1 MLLACAGSLL
11 AASSA
16 LAEPSIEMSLAAPL
30 SAVGAPLEVN
40 LSASLGGRWVNASTV
55 VEVRGPGSPKAG
67 GTEWPVAARVE
78 SSHGDL
84 EAGVSRLTVTLEP
97 TDLPEPGAYLLS
109 VDLTAE
115 GGKRVST
122 SVWCGRISNLPEPV
136 DVAVVLPLASGIR
149 RDPTG
154 VFVDDFVQGAV
165 IPRADQEG
173 SLYGLFSTI
182 EQNPDWHMTLGV
194 EPLFLAQIRDVADGY
209 EARGVGDAVT
219 EVRAGEG
226 AAADAEQALATLR
239 GVAALDSIQVMPA
252 PYAMPALPIL
262 AREGW
267 TDGFE
272 QMQLGKME
280 LQSTLQM
287 PTIPDGAY
295 APGLDITTDS
305 LGAFSG
311 ASIDY
316 VVVRHEVTRDLAEAS
331 AADRRPVRVQ
341 NQDNDRLTLVFADE
355 ELRAAMA
362 PPWDSGR
369 FAAALAADLAKDGT
383 GLLVAAPA
391 DDYAM
396 PPAGYLRELGSL
408 LTSAPWIRTLTLEE
422 ALRTTPPETR
432 PIFLSR
438 YGGFVEGYVGRQ
450 FVEGLQTAHAAVD
463 ALAGAADSE
472 RTPLDD
478 LRRMLFEAESRYW
491 FVPDVAPGV
500 ANLGLSYL
508 EAIDRAVAAEFDKV
522 DVAGDRSV
530 IIVGGEG
537 EVPVAIVNQAGYP
550 MNVRLVVRGAGVEA
564 KDGGDMDV
572 TLSTQENVFSI
583 PVTVP
588 TGRSSV
594 GVQVMAGDML
604 IDQKT
609 IEIRSI
615 AVGPVVAWVLAIVV
629 LGGLTVWAILRFR

>member
-11 AASSA
+11 AAPSA
-16 LAEPSIEMSLAAPL
+16 LAEPSIEVSLAAPL

-40 LSASLGGRWVNASTV
+40 VNASLGGRWANASTV
-55 VEVRGPGSPKAG
+55 VEVRGPGSPMAG
-67 GTEWPVAARVE
+67 GAEWPVTARVE
-78 SSHGDL
+78 SSQGDL
-84 EAGVSRLTVTLEP
+84 EAGLSRLTITLEP
-97 TDLPEPGAYLLS
+97 TDLPEPGAYLMS
-109 VDLTAE
+109 VDLVAE
-115 GGKRVST
+115 GGKRVSA

-154 VFVDDFVQGAV
+154 VFVDDFVQSAV

-173 SLYGLFSTI
+173 SLYGLFGAI
-182 EQNPDWHMTLGV
+182 EQNPDWHLTLGV

-209 EARGVGDAVT
+209 RARGAGDAVT

-226 AAADAEQALATLR
+226 AAADAEQALAALR
-239 GVAALDSIQVMPA
+239 RVTALDSIQVMPA

-287 PTIPDGAY
+287 PTTPDGAY
-295 APGLDITTDS
+295 APGLDVTTDS

-316 VVVRHEVTRDLAEAS
+316 VVVRHDVTRDLAEAP
-331 AADRRPVRVQ
+331 AADRRPVRVR
-341 NQDNDRLTLVFADE
+341 NQDNDRLTLMFADE

-362 PPWDSGR
+362 PPWDFGR
-369 FAAALAADLAKDGT
+369 FAAALAADLAEGGT

-408 LTSAPWIRTLTLEE
+408 LTSAPWIRTLTLDE
-422 ALRTTPPETR
+422 ALQATPPETR

-450 FVEGLQTAHAAVD
+450 YVEGLQKAHAAVE

-491 FVPDVAPGV
+491 FVPDVAPAV

-508 EAIDRAVAAEFDKV
+508 EAIDQAVATEFDKV

-530 IIVGGEG
+530 IIVGGR
-537 EVPVAIVNQAGYP
+537 A
-550 MNVRLVVRGAGVEA
+550 
-564 KDGGDMDV
+564 
-572 TLSTQENVFSI
+572 
-583 PVTVP
+583 
-588 TGRSSV
+588 RSHS
-594 GVQVMAGDML
+594 
-604 IDQKT
+604 
-609 IEIRSI
+609 RS
-615 AVGPVVAWVLAIVV
+615 
-629 LGGLTVWAILRFR
+629 